1 MAKNSQNTNKP
12 ILPNDESR
20 GPRPFQGGYQPP
32 SDDPSPPTSD
42 QPPDTP
48 PEPPTGGTGQSG
60 PSSDSD
66 DKS

>member
-1 MAKNSQNTNKP
+1 MAKNRQNTNDP
-12 ILPNDESR
+12 RLPNDESR
-20 GPRPFQGGYQPP
+20 GYRPVHHGYQPARDPQTPP
-32 SDDPSPPTSD
+32 SEQS
-42 QPPDTP
+42 PDTP